1 MRKDSCSLAWTHL
14 KLPGFVPTLKPF
26 KEEQVMGN
34 IQKIRKIYHAAV
46 YVRLSK
52 DDDMTNRRKAK

>member
-1 MRKDSCSLAWTHL
+1 
-14 KLPGFVPTLKPF
+14 
-26 KEEQVMGN
+26 MGN
-34 IQKIRKIYHAAV
+34 IQKIGKIFHAAI